1 MSQRLNEA
9 LLQPATGPT
18 DIFGVAYL
26 QLCQISYALPSA
38 IPGLVN
44 TKMPPLSAGGRWACV
59 WGPVESDDLAN
70 LVFVA
75 AYYDGPN
82 LPPTFAAVVTRGAD
96 ADVDDVWGVLQQAFE
111 DFYVIF
117 QRSPPWLPFGS
128 PALVADGTL
137 FALENIQGFSSGGV
151 SLLDFVANFL
161 QAPENQN
168 PLLVCT
174 GHSLG
179 GCVTSVLAPWL
190 QSSLALVGVSNPIVP
205 ATFAAPTAGNA
216 AFADYYTS
224 TFSYCPR
231 YYNTLDIA
239 PWPGEISTR
248 SPRSMMAATSR
259 FRTPPVC
266 SSSPGRTPCGWRGRA
281 IPSNNPTMR
290 RCQEPASNSIRR
302 TGTRRPSCS
311 TIPAR
316 ICAFSAAPRSTSDQA
331 CWLGGAGS
339 GGSRATGCS
348 RKSEVPKICC

>member
-1 MSQRLNEA
+1 M
-9 LLQPATGPT
+9 
-18 DIFGVAYL
+18 
-26 QLCQISYALPSA
+26 
-38 IPGLVN
+38 
-44 TKMPPLSAGGRWACV
+44 
-59 WGPVESDDLAN
+59 
-70 LVFVA
+70 
-75 AYYDGPN
+75 
-82 LPPTFAAVVTRGAD
+82 
-96 ADVDDVWGVLQQAFE
+96 
-111 DFYVIF
+111 
-117 QRSPPWLPFGS
+117 
-128 PALVADGTL
+128 
-137 FALENIQGFSSGGV
+137 ENIQGFSSGGV

-239 PWPGEISTR
+239 PLAWGNLNAISTLYDGCNI
-248 SPRSMMAATSR
+248 PIPDAACLLLVAWADAMWVEGASY
-259 FRTPPVC
+259 
-266 SSSPGRTPCGWRGRA
+266 SQQQ
-281 IPSNNPTMR
+281 SNNAPLPGT
-290 RCQEPASNSIRR
+290 CLDSTRR

-339 GGSRATGCS
+339 GGSHATGCS